1 MIQTEIRFLTVR
13 FTKYTHSIIKYFDKD
28 IFGKL
33 FCSITETKGGFI
45 SEDGLFTYS
54 FKDSDLTLYNSL
66 EAIEEL
72 HKITFF
78 YSDGIN
84 PEQQHLGN

>member
-1 MIQTEIRFLTVR
+1 MPNSRST
-13 FTKYTHSIIKYFDKD
+13 
-28 IFGKL
+28 FGKPL
-33 FCSITETKGGFI
+33 FSITETKGGFI

-84 PEQQHLGN
+84 PEQQHLGIFLYLGTINCLVHSK